1 MNAQLDEYDS
11 AKIRERLSALSAK
24 RAEAELDAEE
34 AARKRAE
41 LDKAAD
47 EIYEKLEQ
55 TKKELADLQL
65 TALSVQ
71 KDVENA
77 EENIRSLENKRAE
90 NQKKIS
96 ALREE
101 KDALEKRLSGIAFDM
116 ESGKKALE
124 DTVKAVETAKGAL
137 AALLKEAE
145 ELERASGTAR
155 ENQKGL
161 MRDKEVFFEQMTR
174 LASSLENSRNEYDTL
189 TAKLFEEYSLSY
201 SEAIALD
208 LPKPEPGADKE
219 LASIKGKIRALGHI
233 NVGAVEEYKET
244 KKRYD
249 FLSKQSQKEP

>member
-1 MNAQLDEYDS
+1 MPKQSLTP
-11 AKIRERLSALSAK
+11 K
-24 RAEAELDAEE
+24 E

-124 DTVKAVETAKGAL
+124 DAVKAVEIR
-137 AALLKEAE
+137 E
-145 ELERASGTAR
+145 ERACSFV
-155 ENQKGL
+155 KG
-161 MRDKEVFFEQMTR
+161 
-174 LASSLENSRNEYDTL
+174 SR
-189 TAKLFEEYSLSY
+189 
-201 SEAIALD
+201 
-208 LPKPEPGADKE
+208 
-219 LASIKGKIRALGHI
+219 RA
-233 NVGAVEEYKET
+233 
-244 KKRYD
+244 
-249 FLSKQSQKEP
+249 